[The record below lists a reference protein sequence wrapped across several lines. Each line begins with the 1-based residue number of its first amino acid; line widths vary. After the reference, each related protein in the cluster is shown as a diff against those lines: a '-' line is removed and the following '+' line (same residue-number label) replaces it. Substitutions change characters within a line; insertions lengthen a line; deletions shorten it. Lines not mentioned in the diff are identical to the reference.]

1 MTEEQHR
8 QIVSYTAATGREAG
22 AVTLEEAQAAAR
34 APATARNVFAVLHQD
49 KAEKIRKMR
58 PKAVAAI
65 QWKKWTK
72 ENDDFN
78 DEEEDYYEQ

>member
-8 QIVSYTAATGREAG
+8 QIVSYAAATGREVG
-22 AVTLEEAQAAAR
+22 AVTLEEAQTAAR
-34 APATARNVFAVLHQD
+34 TPAAARNVFAVLHQD
-49 KAEKIRKMR
+49 KAEKVRKMR

-72 ENDDFN
+72 ENDDF